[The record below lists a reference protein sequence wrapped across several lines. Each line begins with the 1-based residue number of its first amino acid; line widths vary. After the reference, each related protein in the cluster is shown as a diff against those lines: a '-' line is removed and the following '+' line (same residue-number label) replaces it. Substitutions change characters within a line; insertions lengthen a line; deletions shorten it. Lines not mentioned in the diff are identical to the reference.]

1 MPASDQKGMTYI
13 EVLVYVFVMS
23 IILLAFGYFAVNL
36 LYDRTRGTA
45 QTETRETGRIAM
57 ERIIQE
63 IERAKS
69 VRTTSSTFGQNLALA
84 ANGGKMLSLQMASS
98 TLDPTEFSVLNNI
111 LYIKQGSATASPM
124 TPETVRVSQ
133 LQFENLSVGKARNI
147 DVVLSVNVPGT
158 AASGPATSVTTTLR
172 SAAELRNR

>member
-1 MPASDQKGMTYI
+1 MQVSDQKGMTYI
-13 EVLVYVFVMS
+13 EVLVYIFVVS

-45 QTETRETGRIAM
+45 QTETREVSRLAM
-57 ERIIQE
+57 ERIIRE
-63 IERAKS
+63 VERAKS
-69 VRTTSSTFGQNLALA
+69 VRTASSTFGQNVALV
-84 ANGGKMLSLQMASS
+84 ANGGKLLSLQMASS

-124 TPETVRVSQ
+124 TPETLRITQ

-147 DVVLSVNVPGT
+147 DVVLSVYAPGV
-158 AASGPATSVTTTLR
+158 AVGPAGAVTTTLR
-172 SAAELRNR
+172 SAGELRNR

>member
-1 MPASDQKGMTYI
+1 MPVSDQKGMTYI
-13 EVLVYVFVMS
+13 EVLVYVFILS

-45 QTETRETGRIAM
+45 QTETREVSRLAM
-57 ERIIQE
+57 ERIIRE

-69 VRTTSSTFGQNLALA
+69 VRTASSTFGQNVALT
-84 ANGGKMLSLQMASS
+84 ANGGKLLSLQMASS
-98 TLDPTEFSVLNNI
+98 TLDPTEFSVLNNM

-124 TPETVRVSQ
+124 TPTTVRVSQ

-147 DVVLSVNVPGT
+147 DVVLSVNVSGTTAGPGST
-158 AASGPATSVTTTLR
+158 VTSTLR
-172 SAAELRNR
+172 SAGELRNR